1 MNKNFI
7 FLYSLV
13 AVLLLIVGILGGY
26 ILFKERGG
34 QTAVSSMVAPAGH
47 VAGPE
52 VPPRGLEL
60 AKGWKCMC
68 GACADDLLVCHCDD
82 PNGAHEI
89 KKAISDGIA
98 AGKSDQTLREEL
110 VKKYGVALLGAGQP
124 AAVQGGVPAGAAVG
138 GEN

>member
-1 MNKNFI
+1 MNKNFV

-13 AVLLLIVGILGGY
+13 AVLLLMVGFLGGY

-34 QTAVSSMVAPAGH
+34 GTVVSSMVAPANH

-52 VPPRGLEL
+52 LPPRGLEL

-89 KKAISDGIA
+89 KRAINDGIT
-98 AGKSDQTLREEL
+98 AGKSDEAIREEL
-110 VKKYGVALLGAGQP
+110 VKKYGPGLIGGQTAP
-124 AAVQGGVPAGAAVG
+124 AKEAAPAGAAVG
-138 GEN
+138 GER